1 MDGKLE
7 GTQNVTELNSEDFDP
22 FLLMEDLVEKLKV
35 LDYEAL
41 FTRTK

>member
-1 MDGKLE
+1 MEAQAGDNIE
-7 GTQNVTELNSEDFDP
+7 IDVDP
-22 FLLMEDLVEKLKV
+22 YILMEEILDKLKC

>member
-1 MDGKLE
+1 ME
-7 GTQNVTELNSEDFDP
+7 GAQEGNVDIEIDS
-22 FLLMEDLVEKLKV
+22 FLLMEEILDKLKF

>member
-1 MDGKLE
+1 ME
-7 GTQNVTELNSEDFDP
+7 GAQESNFDIEVDAY
-22 FLLMEDLVEKLKV
+22 LLMEEILDKLKM

>member
-1 MDGKLE
+1 ME
-7 GTQNVTELNSEDFDP
+7 GTTDMEIDP
-22 FLLMEDLVEKLKV
+22 YLLMEDILEKLKL

>member
-1 MDGKLE
+1 ME
-7 GTQNVTELNSEDFDP
+7 GAQEGNVDMEIDP
-22 FLLMEDLVEKLKV
+22 FLLMEEILDKLKF